1 LQVEAVVENNLVA
14 VVVPVDIEL
23 EVHFL

>member
-1 LQVEAVVENNLVA
+1 LQVVAVVENNLVA